1 MEQPLLERI
10 RREIRSQGPISFA
23 RFMERALTEP
33 VLGYYVGKQPRAGRD
48 GDFMTA
54 PEMHNLLGSALARL
68 IRETWE
74 RLDRPQ
80 LFRYT
85 EYGAG
90 SGALLLAVVDQLIRD
105 ESPLL
110 EALQI
115 QPIEI
120 NPHRREELQRA
131 LSTRSLLQPL
141 KIVAPDS
148 PPVVGVVVAN
158 EYLDALPF
166 HIYVG
171 RAATAH
177 GAAERCVGVNEDGAL
192 VWVEVP
198 LGEPDA
204 TLVRAR
210 FGAPLKEGQRA
221 EACFAADSW
230 PHELAKRISE
240 GLVVVIDYGREGLD
254 LRDATSRAAGTALAY
269 QGHRATDDLLGD
281 PGGRDLTAHVDLT
294 ALRAAAT
301 AAGLTPVAST
311 SQAAL
316 LAGAGLDDEIE
327 RIRRGPEA
335 TLEGAIALRSALAR
349 LMNPRGMGGFAVE
362 LFALGSAEHVSRLA
376 DARSPLPGAATPIRP
391 LV

>member
-1 MEQPLLERI
+1 MEQQLLERI
-10 RREIRSQGPISFA
+10 RTEIRTQGPISFA
-23 RFMERALTEP
+23 RFMERALTELG
-33 VLGYYVGKQPRAGRD
+33 LGYYVGTQPRAGRD

-54 PEMHNLLGSALARL
+54 PEMHSLLGSALARL

-80 LFRYT
+80 PFRYT

-105 ESPLL
+105 KSPLL

-131 LSTRSLLQPL
+131 LATRALRQPL
-141 KIVAPDS
+141 KAVEQDA
-148 PPVVGVVVAN
+148 PPVAGVVVAN

-177 GAAERCVGVNEDGAL
+177 GVAERCVGVNEDGAL

-204 TLVRAR
+204 TRVHAR
-210 FGAPLKEGQRA
+210 FDAPLKEGQRA
-221 EACFAADSW
+221 EACFAADLW

-240 GLVVVIDYGREGLD
+240 GLVVVIDYGREGAE
-254 LRDATSRAAGTALAY
+254 LRDAASRAAGTALAY

-362 LFALGSAEHVSRLA
+362 LFALGSAEHISRLA
-376 DARSPLPGAATPIRP
+376 DARNPLPGAAAPIRP

>member
-10 RREIRSQGPISFA
+10 RTEIRTQGPISFA
-23 RFMERALTEP
+23 RFMERALTESG
-33 VLGYYVGKQPRAGRD
+33 LGYYVGAQPRAGRD

-54 PEMHNLLGSALARL
+54 PEMHSLLGSALARL

-80 LFRYT
+80 PFRYS

-110 EALQI
+110 ESLQI
-115 QPIEI
+115 QPIEV

-131 LSTRSLLQPL
+131 LATRALRKPLQT
-141 KIVAPDS
+141 VAPDA
-148 PPVVGVVVAN
+148 PPVAGVVVAN

-171 RAATAH
+171 RAAIAH
-177 GAAERCVGVNEDGAL
+177 GVAERCVGVNEENAL
-192 VWVEVP
+192 VWAEVP
-198 LGEPDA
+198 LGESEA
-204 TLVRAR
+204 MRVRAR
-210 FGAPLKEGQRA
+210 FGAPLTEGQRA
-221 EACFAADSW
+221 EACFVADAW
-230 PHELAKRISE
+230 PHELAKKISC
-240 GLVVVIDYGREGLD
+240 GLVVMIDYGREGVD
-254 LRDATSRAAGTALAY
+254 LRDAASRAAGTALAY

-301 AAGLTPVAST
+301 TAGLTPVAST
-311 SQAAL
+311 SQAAF

-376 DARSPLPGAATPIRP
+376 DARNPLPGAAAPIRP

>member
-10 RREIRSQGPISFA
+10 RREIRSHGPISFA

-33 VLGYYVGKQPRAGRD
+33 DIGYYVGTQPRAGRE
-48 GDFMTA
+48 GDFITA
-54 PEMHNLLGSALARL
+54 PEMHGLLGSALARL
-68 IRETWE
+68 VHEVWE
-74 RLDRPQ
+74 RLGRPRP
-80 LFRYT
+80 FRYT

-90 SGALLLAVVDQLIRD
+90 SGALLLALVDQLIRD

-110 EALQI
+110 ETLQI

-120 NPHRREELQRA
+120 NPHRREDLERA
-131 LSTRSLLQPL
+131 LATRVLRSPLQL
-141 KIVAPDS
+141 VASDA
-148 PPVVGVVVAN
+148 PPVHGVVVAN

-166 HIYVG
+166 KIYVG
-171 RAATAH
+171 RASTEH
-177 GAAERCVGVNEDGAL
+177 GIAERCVGVNDENAL
-192 VWVEVP
+192 VWVEAP
-198 LGEPDA
+198 LRALEA
-204 TLVRAR
+204 ARVIAR

-221 EACFAADSW
+221 EACFAADLW
-230 PHELAKRISE
+230 PHELARNISA
-240 GLVVVIDYGREGLD
+240 GLVVVIDYGREGAD
-254 LRDATSRAAGTALAY
+254 LRDAASRAAGTALAY
-269 QGHRATDDLLGD
+269 QWHRATDDLLGD

-294 ALRAAAT
+294 ALRTAAT
-301 AAGLTPVAST
+301 AAGLTPIAST
-311 SQAAL
+311 TQAAF

-335 TLEGAIALRSALAR
+335 SLEGAIALRSALAR

-376 DARSPLPGAATPIRP
+376 EASNPLPGTAAPIRP